1 MYIYLNEKKIE
12 LDDNISVS
20 GLLEKQNITNTAGM
34 AIALNGK
41 VVRKANWDATIL
53 SDGDKILIIS
63 AGQGG

>member
-12 LDDNISVS
+12 LSDNINVS
-20 GLLEKQNITNTAGM
+20 GLLLAQNITNTAGM

>member
-1 MYIYLNEKKIE
+1 MYIYLNEKQIE

>member
-1 MYIYLNEKKIE
+1 MYIYLNEKRIE